1 MAKIL
6 ERVLA
11 RISKFEYFGT
21 CQISD
26 YLEIFAEWY
35 QEDIWTF
42 KSEAINTVF
51 RVISTIIIPK
61 YMEIGEIF

>member
-26 YLEIFAEWY
+26 YLEIFAE
-35 QEDIWTF
+35 
-42 KSEAINTVF
+42 
-51 RVISTIIIPK
+51 
-61 YMEIGEIF
+61 